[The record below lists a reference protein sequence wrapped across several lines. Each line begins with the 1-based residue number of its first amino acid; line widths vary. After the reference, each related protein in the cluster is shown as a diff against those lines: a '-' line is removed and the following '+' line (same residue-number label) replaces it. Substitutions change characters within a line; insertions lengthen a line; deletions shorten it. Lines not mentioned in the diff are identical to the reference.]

1 MELPPVA
8 RDRKIDLREIM
19 KAKRLFVASRR
30 DKLLDQRGPDI
41 AISAI
46 SLWEI
51 AWLVETGS
59 LAV

>member
-1 MELPPVA
+1 LQ
-8 RDRKIDLREIM
+8 EIM

>member
-1 MELPPVA
+1 
-8 RDRKIDLREIM
+8 M

-30 DKLLDQRGPDI
+30 DKLLDQRCPDI